1 MIRGWV
7 SSSNYCWRMPP
18 RTSFE
23 TIDCSIARTMAILG
37 EPWTALILRDL
48 FIGITRFDALHT
60 HLGVSRKVLALRLN
74 RLSGDEIVV
83 KRAYVQRP
91 ERFDYVLTGKGWQLC
106 DILLAI
112 SAWGDT
118 WTTTPAGPPAL
129 IRHRN
134 CGHRTAAEIRCSHC
148 GEALRAADTEVTPL
162 R

>member
-1 MIRGWV
+1 
-7 SSSNYCWRMPP
+7 MPP

-48 FIGITRFDALHT
+48 FIGITRFDALHS
-60 HLGVSRKVLALRLN
+60 HLGVSRKVLTV
-74 RLSGDEIVV
+74 RLSRLADEEIVV
-83 KRAYVQRP
+83 KRAYAQRP

-112 SAWGDT
+112 TAWGDQ
-118 WTTTPAGPPAL
+118 WTTSQAGPPAL
-129 IRHRN
+129 LRHRH
-134 CGHRTAAEIRCSHC
+134 CGHLTTAEVRCSHC
-148 GEALRAADTEVTPL
+148 GELLHAADTEVTPL

>member
-1 MIRGWV
+1 
-7 SSSNYCWRMPP
+7 MPP

-48 FIGITRFDALHT
+48 FIGITRFDALHS
-60 HLGVSRKVLALRLN
+60 HLGVSRKVLTA
-74 RLSGDEIVV
+74 RLSRLADDEVVV
-83 KRAYVQRP
+83 KRAYSQRP

-112 SAWGDT
+112 TAWGDK
-118 WTTTPAGPPAL
+118 WTMEQDGPPAL
-129 IRHRN
+129 LRHRH
-134 CGHRTAAEIRCSHC
+134 CSHLATAEIRCSHC
-148 GEALRAADTEVTPL
+148 GEPLHAADTEVTPL

>member
-1 MIRGWV
+1 
-7 SSSNYCWRMPP
+7 MPP

-48 FIGITRFDALHT
+48 FIGITRFDALRS
-60 HLGVSRKVLALRLN
+60 HLGVSRKVLTVRLG
-74 RLSGDEIVV
+74 RLAEDEIVV
-83 KRAYVQRP
+83 KRAYTQRP

-112 SAWGDT
+112 TAWGDQ
-118 WTTTPAGPPAL
+118 WTTADAGPPAL
-129 IRHRN
+129 LRHRH
-134 CGHRTAAEIRCSHC
+134 CGHLTTAEIRCSHC
-148 GEALRAADTEVTPL
+148 AEPLHAADTEVTPL

>member
-1 MIRGWV
+1 
-7 SSSNYCWRMPP
+7 MPP

-48 FIGITRFDALHT
+48 FIGITRFDALRS
-60 HLGVSRKVLALRLN
+60 HLGVSRKVLTVRLC
-74 RLSGDEIVV
+74 RLAEDEIVV
-83 KRAYVQRP
+83 KRAYTQRP

-112 SAWGDT
+112 TAWGDQ
-118 WTTTPAGPPAL
+118 WTTADAGPPAL
-129 IRHRN
+129 LRHRH
-134 CGHRTAAEIRCSHC
+134 CGHLTTAEIRCSHC
-148 GEALRAADTEVTPL
+148 AEPLHAADTEVTPL

>member
-1 MIRGWV
+1 
-7 SSSNYCWRMPP
+7 MPP

-60 HLGVSRKVLALRLN
+60 HLGVSRKVLTA
-74 RLSGDEIVV
+74 RLSRLADDEIVAR
-83 KRAYVQRP
+83 RAYSQRP
-91 ERFDYVLTGKGWQLC
+91 QRFDYVLTGKGWQLC

-112 SAWGDT
+112 TAWGDQ
-118 WTTTPAGPPAL
+118 WTMAQDGPPAL
-129 IRHRN
+129 LRHRY
-134 CGHRTAAEIRCSHC
+134 CGHLTTAEIRCSHC
-148 GEALRAADTEVTPL
+148 GEPLHAADTEVTPL

>member
-1 MIRGWV
+1 
-7 SSSNYCWRMPP
+7 MPP

-48 FIGITRFDALHT
+48 FIGITRFDALHS
-60 HLGVSRKVLALRLN
+60 HLGVSRKVLTA
-74 RLSGDEIVV
+74 RLSRLADDEIVL
-83 KRAYVQRP
+83 KRAYSQRP

-112 SAWGDT
+112 TAWGDK
-118 WTTTPAGPPAL
+118 WTMAEAGPPAL
-129 IRHRN
+129 LTHRH
-134 CGHRTAAEIRCSHC
+134 CGHLTTAEIRCSHC
-148 GEALRAADTEVTPL
+148 GGLLHAADTEVMPL

>member
-1 MIRGWV
+1 
-7 SSSNYCWRMPP
+7 MPP

-48 FIGITRFDALHT
+48 FIGITRFDALYS
-60 HLGVSRKVLALRLN
+60 HLGVSRKVLTVRLG
-74 RLSGDEIVV
+74 RLAEDEIVV
-83 KRAYVQRP
+83 KRAYAQRP

-112 SAWGDT
+112 TAWGDQ
-118 WTTTPAGPPAL
+118 WTASEAGPPAL
-129 IRHRN
+129 LRHRH
-134 CGHRTAAEIRCSHC
+134 CGHLTTAEIRCSHC
-148 GEALRAADTEVTPL
+148 GELLHAADTEVTPL